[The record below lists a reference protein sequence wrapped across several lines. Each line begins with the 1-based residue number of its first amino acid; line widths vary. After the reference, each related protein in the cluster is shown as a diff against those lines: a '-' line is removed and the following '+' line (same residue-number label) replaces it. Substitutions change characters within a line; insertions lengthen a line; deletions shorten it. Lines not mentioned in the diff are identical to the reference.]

1 MAETTGPATAGT
13 GSGLTRREFL
23 YYIWGASMAVFTA
36 QFTGLMIWFALPRFR
51 EGEFGGTFTVPVDR
65 LPKVNDPPVN
75 FPEGRF
81 WLVNLD
87 SAAPEGQERMFQ
99 APDEAQRG
107 EHIQG
112 VAAIYTVC
120 THLGCIYA
128 WVPTNQR
135 YECPCHGSKYR
146 LDGRRIEAPAPR
158 DLDRFHITA
167 LDVEENVLGA
177 SEEAGGFFEPFV
189 LPANTAFLR
198 VNTGLRRDGS
208 PQELLCEFA
217 GTCP

>member
-1 MAETTGPATAGT
+1 MAETTTSAGA

-51 EGEFGGTFTVPVDR
+51 EGEFGGTFTVPFDR
-65 LPKVNDPPVN
+65 LPKVNEPPAN

-81 WLVNLD
+81 WLVNVD
-87 SAAPEGQERMFQ
+87 SRAPEGQERMFE
-99 APDEAQRG
+99 APDERQRG

-128 WVPTNQR
+128 WIPTNNR

-167 LDVEENVLGA
+167 LDADGNVLAA
-177 SEEAGGFFEPFV
+177 SEPDGSGFFQTFIP
-189 LPANTAFLR
+189 PANTVALR
-198 VNTGLRRDGS
+198 VNTGLRRDGP
-208 PQELLCEFA
+208 PQTLLCDFA